1 MLLSVGVGSG
11 VWWMKNH
18 DVEFQENFLASFTGS
33 EGNLSRI
40 GGTKESNTV
49 TLVAFGD
56 MMLDRYVWTLM
67 QRNGLDYPF
76 VYFPELLDSM
86 LTDPTTQERIT
97 QDFLFANLEGPI
109 SNTDYVNPGTAMI
122 FNFRPEVVE
131 VLQKYGFN
139 VFNIANNH
147 SYDMGADAAEQTRTY
162 LSAGGIAYFG
172 EAKGITENSIWRTE
186 ANGVTLTF
194 IGFNDTLSDQLDLDA
209 ATALIQSVEDTSDF
223 TIVSIHWGVEY
234 RITPTADQIE
244 TAHAFI
250 DSGADVILGH
260 HPHVVETS
268 EWYNGPDGT
277 PRPIYYSLGNFVFD
291 QYFQQNVQ
299 EGLGLT
305 ITLKKTESSSGE
317 TTVEAITI
325 STDNADSGISN
336 SATSS
341 LQITVRETP
350 FDIVKSQ
357 VKKRGILKLLMSW
370 GGSRTTHSE

>member
-1 MLLSVGVGSG
+1 MGLLLSVGVGSG

-18 DVEFQENFLASFTGS
+18 EVDLFKAESQENSLKTLTRMDGIPSRSGAMGATG
-33 EGNLSRI
+33 
-40 GGTKESNTV
+40 TV

-56 MMLDRYVWTLM
+56 LMLDRYVWTLM

-86 LTDPTTQERIT
+86 LTDPETGERLT

-109 SNTDYVNPGTAMI
+109 SDTNYVNPGTAMI

-131 VLQKYGFN
+131 ILQKYGFN

-147 SYDMGADAAEQTRTY
+147 SYDMGDDAATQTRTY
-162 LSAGGIAYFG
+162 LSEAGIAYFG
-172 EAKGITENSIWRTE
+172 EAKGITENSLWRTE

-234 RITPTADQIE
+234 RITPTDDQVK
-244 TAHAFI
+244 TAHAFV

-268 EWYNGPDGT
+268 EWYNGPDNT

-305 ITLKKTESSSGE
+305 ITLKKTPNELESSG
-317 TTVEAITI
+317 V
-325 STDNADSGISN
+325 N
-336 SATSS
+336 
-341 LQITVRETP
+341 LITVRETP

-357 VKKRGILKLLMSW
+357 VKKR
-370 GGSRTTHSE
+370 